1 MKPLFI
7 LVAVVVLW

>member
-7 LVAVVVLW
+7 